1 MTTDNNLKDFLDAKA
16 DLYNRPSFIALDP
29 ISIPHRFTLPQDI
42 EIMGFW
48 AAVLAW
54 GQRPVILKKAAELIT
69 LMDGAPYDFV
79 RNHHD
84 SDLKRF
90 LAFKHRTFNAT
101 DALYFLHF
109 FRQYYQT
116 NDSLEDAFLVDVAEP
131 KSGANDSRNQAE
143 YGSGANPTGAGLKIT
158 GLKSGAEDLPS
169 RSGYGSVANP
179 RRESPAPD
187 FSPAITVEGNLIA
200 FHDRFCCDPFF
211 PARTRKHIATP
222 ARNSSC
228 KRLLMFLR
236 WMVRQDDQGVDFG
249 LWTRLKPDQL
259 VIPIDVHVNRVARSL
274 GMLTRPQTD
283 WKAALELT
291 AVLRRFDP
299 TDPVRY
305 DFALFGLGVE
315 GEL

>member
-1 MTTDNNLKDFLDAKA
+1 MSDELGAMSRSRSGVPAELYRIQADKAALKDFLDAKA
-16 DLYNRPSFIALDP
+16 DLYNRPSFIERDP
-29 ISIPHRFTLPQDI
+29 ISIPHRFSRKQDI

-48 AAVLAW
+48 SAVLAW
-54 GQRPVILKKAAELIT
+54 GQRPVILKKAAELVEH
-69 LMDGAPYDFV
+69 MDGAPYDFV
-79 RNHHD
+79 RNHQE

-109 FRQYYQT
+109 FHQYYQE
-116 NDSLEDAFLVDVAEP
+116 NDSLEDAFLSKATALPPVE
-131 KSGANDSRNQAE
+131 QA
-143 YGSGANPTGAGLKIT
+143 LIT
-158 GLKSGAEDLPS
+158 
-169 RSGYGSVANP
+169 
-179 RRESPAPD
+179 
-187 FSPAITVEGNLIA
+187 

-211 PARTRKHIATP
+211 PDRTRKHIATP

-236 WMVRQDDQGVDFG
+236 WMVRQDDRNTVGGGVDFG
-249 LWTRLKPDQL
+249 LWMRLHPSQL
-259 VIPIDVHVNRVARSL
+259 VMPIDVHVNRVARQL
-274 GMLTRPQTD
+274 GLLTRPQTD

-291 AVLRRFDP
+291 DTLRLFDP
-299 TDPVRY
+299 SDPVRY

>member
-1 MTTDNNLKDFLDAKA
+1 MMNDELIRKDKYSAIKEFLDAKA
-16 DLYNRPSFIALDP
+16 DQYNRPSFIEHDP
-29 ISIPHRFTLPQDI
+29 IRIPHRFSQKQDI

-54 GQRPVILKKAAELIT
+54 GQRPVILRKATQLID
-69 LMDGAPYDFV
+69 LMDGAPYEFV
-79 RNHHD
+79 RNHQE

-109 FRQYYQT
+109 FRQYYRQY
-116 NDSLEDAFLVDVAEP
+116 DSLEDAFLSNSPEKPLA
-131 KSGANDSRNQAE
+131 A
-143 YGSGANPTGAGLKIT
+143 TGGFTAKLQ
-158 GLKSGAEDLPS
+158 
-169 RSGYGSVANP
+169 
-179 RRESPAPD
+179 
-187 FSPAITVEGNLIA
+187 TVEPNLIA

-236 WMVRQDDQGVDFG
+236 WMVRQDDRGVDFG
-249 LWTRLKPDQL
+249 LWTRLRPEHL
-259 VIPIDVHVNRVARSL
+259 VIPIDVHVNRVARKL
-274 GMLTRPQTD
+274 GLLTRLQTD

-291 AVLRRFDP
+291 ETLRQFDP
-299 TDPVRY
+299 ADPVRY

-315 GEL
+315 GEM

>member
-1 MTTDNNLKDFLDAKA
+1 MHNNLKDFLDAKA
-16 DLYNRPSFIALDP
+16 DLYNRPSFIERDP
-29 ISIPHRFTLPQDI
+29 ISIPHRFSRKQDI

-54 GQRPVILKKAAELIT
+54 GQRPVILKKAAELVEH
-69 LMDGAPYDFV
+69 MDGAPYDFV
-79 RNHHD
+79 RNHED

-109 FRQYYQT
+109 FHQYYQA
-116 NDSLEDAFLVDVAEP
+116 NDSLEDAFVTVPMGFSPSVSD
-131 KSGANDSRNQAE
+131 
-143 YGSGANPTGAGLKIT
+143 GLKPIGT
-158 GLKSGAEDLPS
+158 VTNA
-169 RSGYGSVANP
+169 
-179 RRESPAPD
+179 
-187 FSPAITVEGNLIA
+187 TVESALIT

-211 PARTRKHIATP
+211 PDRTRKHIATP
-222 ARNSSC
+222 TRNSSC

-236 WMVRQDDQGVDFG
+236 WMVRQDNRGVDFG
-249 LWTRLKPDQL
+249 LWTRLRPDQL
-259 VIPIDVHVNRVARSL
+259 VMPIDVHVNRVARQL
-274 GMLTRPQTD
+274 GLLTRPQTD

-291 AVLRRFDP
+291 ETLRQFDP
-299 TDPVRY
+299 ADPVRY

>member
-1 MTTDNNLKDFLDAKA
+1 MNDDLKKFLDAKA
-16 DLYNRPSFIALDP
+16 DFYNRPSFIARDP
-29 ISIPHRFTLPQDI
+29 ISIPHRFSRKQDI
-42 EIMGFW
+42 EVMGFW

-54 GQRPVILKKAAELIT
+54 GQRPVILKKANELIE
-69 LMDGAPYDFV
+69 LMDGSPYDFV
-79 RNHHD
+79 RNHQD

-109 FRQYYQT
+109 FRQYFQQH
-116 NDSLEDAFLVDVAEP
+116 DSLEDAFLIDENA
-131 KSGANDSRNQAE
+131 
-143 YGSGANPTGAGLKIT
+143 L
-158 GLKSGAEDLPS
+158 LP
-169 RSGYGSVANP
+169 
-179 RRESPAPD
+179 
-187 FSPAITVEGNLIA
+187 TVETNLIA
-200 FHDRFCCDPFF
+200 FHDRFCSDPFF
-211 PARTRKHIATP
+211 PTRTRKHIATP

-236 WMVRQDDQGVDFG
+236 WMVRQDDRNAFGGGVDFG
-249 LWTRLKPDQL
+249 LWTRLRPAQL

-291 AVLRRFDP
+291 ETLRQFDL

-315 GEL
+315 GEM

>member
-1 MTTDNNLKDFLDAKA
+1 MTTNDDLKEFLNAKA
-16 DLYNRPSFIALDP
+16 DFYNRPSFIERDP
-29 ISIPHRFTLPQDI
+29 VSIPHRFSRRQDI

-54 GQRPVILKKAAELIT
+54 GQRPVILKKANELIE
-69 LMDGAPYDFV
+69 LMDGSPYDFV

-101 DALYFLHF
+101 DALYFLYF
-109 FRQYYQT
+109 FRQYFQQH
-116 NDSLEDAFLVDVAEP
+116 DSLEDAFLIVPGINAGVGYEHTKRGYKP
-131 KSGANDSRNQAE
+131 ES
-143 YGSGANPTGAGLKIT
+143 NP
-158 GLKSGAEDLPS
+158 
-169 RSGYGSVANP
+169 VN
-179 RRESPAPD
+179 
-187 FSPAITVEGNLIA
+187 TVESNLIA

-211 PARTRKHIATP
+211 PARTRKHVATP

-236 WMVRQDDQGVDFG
+236 WMVRQDNNGVDFG
-249 LWTRLKPDQL
+249 LWTKLQPSQL

-274 GMLTRPQTD
+274 GMLNRPQTD

-291 AVLRRFDP
+291 ETLRQFDP

-315 GEL
+315 GEM